1 MTNSKTPNEEEEI
14 QFEVE
19 DLMKNKIYVLGLR
32 KGKQMQKNEFEIKI
46 KNIVERGIWK
56 DLVEFYEEL
65 NRK

>member
-1 MTNSKTPNEEEEI
+1 
-14 QFEVE
+14 
-19 DLMKNKIYVLGLR
+19 
-32 KGKQMQKNEFEIKI
+32 MQKNEFEIKI